1 MAEAEF
7 ETDSSVHGSHVY
19 QDNWTPVIREQ
30 LNCEREEENPRD
42 RYAVAIRKSGDTV
55 GHVPH
60 SISTLCSVF
69 IRRGGTIFCV
79 VTGRRRYSMDL
90 PQGGMEIP
98 CKYRFVGNGRE
109 IKKVRSYITKPV
121 TRLPSSRDEDKIYF
135 NNAM

>member
-7 ETDSSVHGSHVY
+7 ETDSSVCGYHVY
-19 QDNWTPVIREQ
+19 RDNWTPVIGER

-55 GHVPH
+55 GHVPR

-79 VTGRRRYSMDL
+79 VTGRH
-90 PQGGMEIP
+90 
-98 CKYRFVGNGRE
+98 
-109 IKKVRSYITKPV
+109 
-121 TRLPSSRDEDKIYF
+121 
-135 NNAM
+135 